1 MPLTPQED
9 GPLENWILGF
19 NRYLLDICLVAGLS
33 VVSYLVLRTLLSIV
47 SRRLGKFSDRH
58 QNAWYGFA
66 SEVLGNTSRLLL
78 AVFSLQIGMKLVE
91 LPPRWESAFAHG
103 WFIALALQLALW
115 LDAVVRLW
123 TISYINGERHNPVT
137 SVIIAYMVR
146 GALWSIS
153 LLAILSNLGV
163 NITAFVASLGVGG
176 IAVALAVQTMLSDL
190 FASLSIGIDKPFER
204 GDFVVFGDIAGSIEH
219 IGMKTT
225 RIRSL
230 SGEQIVC
237 SNAELLKQTL
247 HNYKR
252 MDERRIVFG
261 FGLSYRT
268 PVNKAKEIPGVVE
281 NIIKRL
287 PDTRFDR
294 AHLLSFDQA
303 ALRYEVV
310 YIVLSAD
317 YNRYMDI
324 QQHINLELMQALAE
338 RDIQFAFPTQNLV
351 MVDPASAANDTVPQA
366 HPNGSSAGTPAW
378 QPNGAR
384 RS

>member
-1 MPLTPQED
+1 M
-9 GPLENWILGF
+9 ENWIFGF
-19 NRYLLDICLVAGLS
+19 DQQRLLDACLVSGVS
-33 VVSYLVLRTLLSIV
+33 IVSYLILRAVLGVL
-47 SRRLGKFSDRH
+47 SRRLATFSTRH
-58 QNAWYGFA
+58 DNAWYGFA
-66 SEVLGNTSRLLL
+66 SEVLANTNRLLL
-78 AVFSLQIGMKLVE
+78 AVFSLQIGLKLVE
-91 LPPRWESAFAHG
+91 LSPRWESTFNHG

-115 LDAVVRLW
+115 VDAGVRLW
-123 TISYINGERHNPVT
+123 TVNYINNERHNPVT

-146 GALWSIS
+146 GALWSVS
-153 LLAILSNLGV
+153 LLAVLSNLGV

-190 FASLSIGIDKPFER
+190 FASLSIGVDKPFER
-204 GDFVVFGDIAGSIEH
+204 GDFVVFGDIAGTIEH

-252 MDERRIVFG
+252 MAERRIVFG

-268 PVNKAKEIPGVVE
+268 PVEKVREMPGVVE
-281 NIIKRL
+281 RIIRST

-294 AHLLSFDQA
+294 AHLLAFEQT
-303 ALRYEVV
+303 ALRFEVV
-310 YIVLSAD
+310 YIVLTAD

-324 QQHINLELMQALAE
+324 QQHINLEIMQALSE

-351 MVDPASAANDTVPQA
+351 MNDPLFAASAAGKERQA
-366 HPNGSSAGTPAW
+366 AAPRNAPAW
-378 QPNGAR
+378 QQDGTR
-384 RS
+384 RT